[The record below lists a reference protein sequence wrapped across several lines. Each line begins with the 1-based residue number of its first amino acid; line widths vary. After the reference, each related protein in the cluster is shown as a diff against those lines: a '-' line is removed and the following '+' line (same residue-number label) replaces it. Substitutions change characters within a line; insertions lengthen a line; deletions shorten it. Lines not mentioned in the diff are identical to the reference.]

1 MNRRDFILGSGVTVL
16 SVSAIDLFAIGE
28 SDGKNRRPDPAVQ
41 PTPALKAIA
50 CGLHAPNP
58 HNTQAWKFQVLT
70 KTKFLFF
77 IDETRILPMTDPTT
91 RQVHIGCGAFLEAL
105 AIGVTS
111 MGLSAKISLFP
122 EGLTSQKDLTPPI
135 AVVEIEKL
143 QGTTHALAQL
153 IRERATSRLPY
164 SRPWERA
171 DFEQTL
177 AKYPRLKDQVR
188 LLDTSLPA
196 IYGIAKGAMEAE
208 MRTKRTSEE
217 SRVWFRANPKEIAK
231 HGDGISLPGLG
242 TTGTKRWLLETFVDL
257 KSHDEWFS
265 ENTLASVMQGF
276 EKSLRSTG
284 SFVALV
290 TEENSPLDW
299 VQAGRD
305 YLLLQTAAHEKG
317 IYFHPLS
324 QALQEFP
331 EVAQFQSQLNGLLG
345 IHGQQKIQMF
355 ARAGRSEKPW
365 MAPRRKLEDLIQ

>member
-16 SVSAIDLFAIGE
+16 SVSAIDLFAISGT
-28 SDGKNRRPDPAVQ
+28 DGKSRRPDPAAQ
-41 PTPALKAIA
+41 ATPALKAIA

-111 MGLSAKISLFP
+111 LGLTAKISLFP
-122 EGLTSQKDLTPPI
+122 EGMTSGKDLSLPI

-143 QGTTHALAQL
+143 QDKPHALADL
-153 IRERATSRLPY
+153 IRERSTSRLPY
-164 SRPWERA
+164 TRPWERA
-171 DFEQTL
+171 EFEQTL
-177 AKYPRLKDQVR
+177 ALYPRLKDQVR
-188 LLDTSLPA
+188 LINTSLPA
-196 IYGIAKGAMEAE
+196 LYGIAKGAMEAE
-208 MRTKRTSEE
+208 MRTRRTSEE
-217 SRVWFRANPKEIAK
+217 SRIWFRANPKEIAK

-242 TTGTKRWLLETFVDL
+242 TTGAKRWLLETFVDL

-276 EKSLRSTG
+276 EKSLRSTR

-299 VQAGRD
+299 VQSGRD
-305 YLLLQTAAHEKG
+305 YLLLQTAALQRG

-331 EVAQFQSQLNGLLG
+331 EVAQFQSQLNDLLG
-345 IHGQQKIQMF
+345 IRDQQKIQMF
-355 ARAGRSEKPW
+355 ARAGLSERPW
-365 MAPRRKLEDLIQ
+365 KAHRRKIENLIL